1 MGGSEHPPQAFSE
14 PVRPVMAVLGVALLY
29 FALAQ
34 LSLSHFSVGPD
45 TSVAWLPGGMALA
58 VLLMYGRHFA
68 WSVLLGHCAFMLLL
82 QGSTAGMA
90 LALGGINALA
100 ALAGAWLTTRGA
112 KFDANLRTLPDFVR
126 LIVFAGGISGL
137 LAAVFASAAMLWMG
151 SLAPANYLQHV
162 LGGWIGNLVGILL
175 MTPLILIWHRP
186 PLGWLA
192 PGRLVEVS
200 LLLLLAFFVGQF
212 VFLGWFKD
220 PLGAAAQSYWLFVV
234 VAVAAVRLG
243 RHGVVLILLMV
254 AVQGL
259 VGALQGTGP
268 FAGTLAQ
275 SRLASYGVYMLALSG
290 FGMAGATYLSE
301 LRRVQSKLAEREA
314 AQQRQFTDNSTV
326 MLLVDQTGRVLDA
339 NQAALRF
346 YGYAKDRFLTLQIA
360 DISQRSALEILD
372 TLSSAVQA
380 DGNQFE
386 SRHRLSDGTVRDV
399 SVSSS
404 PLDFGNQ
411 RVLHTIVFDITDRK
425 RAEAEIQNLA
435 FFDPLTRLP
444 NRRLL
449 LDRLRQ
455 AIAASERSQR
465 TGALLF
471 IDLDNFKLLNDKH
484 GHEKGDLLLQHVADR
499 LAGCIRQ
506 GDTVARLGGDEFV
519 IMLKDLSHD
528 AAEAIDQAAA
538 VAAKVLAA
546 LRLPY
551 RLGGFDHHSSGSIG
565 IARFGQ
571 NGVEG
576 GADGGADYGGEGTNG
591 TDGTNKANAPNP
603 MAGRTDTAGDAGAD
617 ADADGCTTRLDGA
630 DTVQVLFKRAD
641 LALYQAK
648 ATGRNVA
655 RFFDPAMQLAVTARA
670 ALEAD
675 LRHALQADQLVLHY
689 QPQVNAEGRLTGA
702 EVLARW
708 KHPKLGMVPPVQFIR
723 LAEDTGLILPLGHWV
738 LQTTCMQLA
747 KWASQRETQH
757 LTLSANVS
765 VRQFQEPGFVDEV
778 LAVIRT
784 TGAPPN
790 RLKIE
795 LTESLL
801 ADDVDSIIM
810 KMDALKAQGV
820 GFSLDD
826 FGTGYSSLSYLK
838 RLPLDQLKIDQ
849 SFVRD
854 ALTDPNDAAI
864 AKTIVALGQSLGLTV
879 IAEGVET
886 QAQRDFLWQN
896 GCYAYQGY
904 FFGRPGPLDALDSFI
919 TRPAPLA

>member
-1 MGGSEHPPQAFSE
+1 MDGPARPLQAFSA
-14 PVRPVMAVLGVALLY
+14 PVRPAVAVLGVAVLY
-29 FALAQ
+29 FALAK
-34 LSLSHFSVGPD
+34 LSLTYFAISPGV
-45 TSVAWLPGGMALA
+45 SVAWLPGGMALA
-58 VLLMYGRHFA
+58 VLLMYGKRFA
-68 WSVLLGHCAFMLLL
+68 WSVLLGECAVVLHD
-82 QGSTAGMA
+82 GGTAGLA
-90 LALGGINALA
+90 LALGGTNALA
-100 ALAGAWLTTRGA
+100 ALAGVWLMTQRA
-112 KFDANLRTLPDFVR
+112 KFDANLRTLQDFVR

-137 LAAVFASAAMLWMG
+137 LAATVGSAAMG
-151 SLAPANYLQHV
+151 VAGGLARTDFLQYL
-162 LGGWIGNLVGILL
+162 LSGWIGNLVGILL
-175 MTPLILIWHRP
+175 ITPLILIWRHP

-192 PGRLVEVS
+192 PWRLFEVG
-200 LLLLLAFFVGQF
+200 LLLLVAFLVGQ
-212 VFLGWFKD
+212 VIFLGWFKTL
-220 PLGAAAQSYWLFVV
+220 LGAPAQSYWLFVV
-234 VAVAAVRLG
+234 VAVATLRLG

-259 VGALQGTGP
+259 VGALQGIGP
-268 FAGTLAQ
+268 FAGALAQ
-275 SRLASYGVYMLALSG
+275 SRLASYWVYMLTLSG

-301 LRRVQSKLAEREA
+301 LRRVQSELVQREA
-314 AQQRQFTDNSTV
+314 AHHRQFSDNSTV
-326 MLLVDQTGRVLDA
+326 MLLIDPSGRILNA
-339 NQAALRF
+339 NQTALRF
-346 YGYAKDRFLTLQIA
+346 YGYPEDRFLGMQIS

-372 TLSSAVQA
+372 TLGSAVQA
-380 DGNQFE
+380 DGAQFE
-386 SRHRLSDGTVRDV
+386 SRHRLADGSVRDV

-404 PLDFGNQ
+404 PIDMGPR

-455 AIAASERSQR
+455 AIAATVRSQR
-465 TGALLF
+465 KGALLF
-471 IDLDNFKLLNDKH
+471 IDLDNFKLLNDTH
-484 GHEKGDLLLQHVADR
+484 GHEKGDLLLQHAAER
-499 LAGCIRQ
+499 LMGCIRE

-519 IMLKDLSHD
+519 VMLKDLSHD
-528 AAEAIDQAAA
+528 VALATDQVAA
-538 VAAKVLAA
+538 VGAKVLGA
-546 LRLPY
+546 LKLPY
-551 RLGGFDHHSSGSIG
+551 HLGGVDHHSSASVGMALFG
-565 IARFGQ
+565 MDEAR
-571 NGVEG
+571 
-576 GADGGADYGGEGTNG
+576 D
-591 TDGTNKANAPNP
+591 
-603 MAGRTDTAGDAGAD
+603 AGGAD
-617 ADADGCTTRLDGA
+617 ADASADGA

-655 RFFDPAMQLAVTARA
+655 RFFDPEMQLAMTARS

-675 LRHALQADQLVLHY
+675 LRHALTADQFVLHY
-689 QPQVNAEGRLTGA
+689 QAQVNAEGQLTGA

-708 KHPKLGMVPPVQFIR
+708 LHPKLGMVPPVQFIR

-738 LQTTCMQLA
+738 LQTACTQLA
-747 KWASQRETQH
+747 AWAARRETQH
-757 LTLSANVS
+757 LTLSVNVS
-765 VRQFQEPGFVDEV
+765 VRQFHQPGFVQEV
-778 LAVIRT
+778 LDVIRT
-784 TGAPPN
+784 SGAPAN
-790 RLKIE
+790 RLKLE

-801 ADDVDSIIM
+801 ADDVDDIIV
-810 KMDALKAQGV
+810 KMSALKAEGV

-886 QAQRDFLWQN
+886 QAQRDFLWLN

-904 FFGRPGPLDALDSFI
+904 FFGRPGPVTGLDAFI
-919 TRPAPLA
+919 TLPKPLV